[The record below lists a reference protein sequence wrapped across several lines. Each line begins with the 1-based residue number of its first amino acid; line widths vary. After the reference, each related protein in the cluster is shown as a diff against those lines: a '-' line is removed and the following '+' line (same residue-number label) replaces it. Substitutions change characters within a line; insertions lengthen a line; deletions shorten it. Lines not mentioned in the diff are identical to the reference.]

1 MEKQFA
7 RTAFFTLMTCG
18 VGCMG
23 YAIQNNSHGYDLL
36 GLSIGMLFNFWVAS
50 SKFDD
55 AFKK

>member
-1 MEKQFA
+1 
-7 RTAFFTLMTCG
+7 MTCG